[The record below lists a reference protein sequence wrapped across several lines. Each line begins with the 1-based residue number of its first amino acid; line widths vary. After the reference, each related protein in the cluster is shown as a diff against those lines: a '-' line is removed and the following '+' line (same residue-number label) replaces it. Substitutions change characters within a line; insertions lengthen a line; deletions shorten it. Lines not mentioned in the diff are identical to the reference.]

1 MNLQQL
7 SRLFVTMMLF
17 AACVVLVLL
26 AQAQSGGGA
35 DPRPSP
41 Q

>member
-1 MNLQQL
+1 MNLQQV
-7 SRLFVTMMLF
+7 SRLFVSVILF
-17 AACVVLVLL
+17 AACIVLVLL

-35 DPRPSP
+35 DPRPST